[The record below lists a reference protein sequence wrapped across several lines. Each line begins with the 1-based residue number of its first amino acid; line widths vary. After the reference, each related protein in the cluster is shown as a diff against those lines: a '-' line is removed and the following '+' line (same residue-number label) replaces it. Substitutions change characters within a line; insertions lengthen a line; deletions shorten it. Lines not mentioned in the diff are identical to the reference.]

1 MATLVDTGYP
11 TIANVARRLAPDG
24 SPIRNIAELL
34 QTANPFLEDVPWVE
48 ANMPASHRVVSRT
61 AMPSP
66 TFRRINQGLDPI
78 KSDVTSYDETIAML
92 EAYSKVDVDAAKL
105 GGNPAAF
112 RASEDTA
119 IVESFSQSVAS
130 SLFYESSVTNPE
142 RMHGLS
148 PRYPATSGYT
158 TSSYVLK
165 PGTNAGVNARS
176 IWLITWKPG
185 RIYGI
190 FPRGSSGGLMHQDM
204 GEQLV
209 TDVNSR
215 QFTAYVSRFQWKFG
229 LAVEDYRYAV
239 RLQWDPDDTT
249 NFADSAKGMYL
260 ALANMVGSI
269 FKFEDSTRLYMD
281 RVTLRKL
288 NAQLMSNESNMLS
301 QVVVN
306 GRTLNAFMGVPI
318 RITDALVAEAA
329 IS

>member
-24 SPIRNIAELL
+24 SPVRNIAELL
-34 QTANPFLEDVPWVE
+34 EVSNPILEDIPWVE
-48 ANMPASHRVVSRT
+48 ANMPASHRVTNRT

-66 TFRRINQGLDPI
+66 TFRRVNQGLDPI
-78 KSDVTSYDETIAML
+78 KSDVTSYDESIAML

-119 IVESFSQSVAS
+119 IVESFSQTVATS
-130 SLFYESSVTNPE
+130 FFYESAVTNPE
-142 RMHGLS
+142 RMHGLA

-158 TSSYVLK
+158 SSSYVQK
-165 PGTNAGVNARS
+165 TGTPAGVNARS

-190 FPRGSSGGLMHQDM
+190 FPRGSVGGLQHWDM

-209 TDVNSR
+209 NDVNSR

-239 RLQWDPDDTT
+239 RHQWDPDDTT
-249 NFADSAKGMYL
+249 NFADTAKGLYL
-260 ALANMVGSI
+260 ALAQMAGSVYQL
-269 FKFEDSTRLYMD
+269 DSSARFYMD

-288 NAQLMSNESNMLS
+288 HAQLMSNEGNMLS

-306 GRTLNAFMGVPI
+306 GRTLNAFMGIPI
-318 RITDALVAEAA
+318 RVTDALVAETA